1 MAAGRKQF
9 QPLPEQRKM
18 VQAMT
23 GYGVPQ
29 EDICMVILNPSTGKP
44 IDSKT
49 LRRCFR
55 RELDTGTVIANSKVA
70 ESLYNKA
77 LGAGQGAVT
86 AAIFWLKTRAGWKET
101 QVMEHTGKD
110 GAPITTKQDVANIDP
125 IQAAQAYQD
134 FIAGK

>member
-1 MAAGRKQF
+1 MAGRKPF
-9 QPLPEQRKM
+9 TPTKEQRNM

-23 GYGVPQ
+23 GYGIPQ
-29 EDICMVILNPSTGKP
+29 EDICLVIHNPITGKP
-44 IDSKT
+44 IDGKT
-49 LRRCFR
+49 LRRAFR
-55 RELDTGTVIANSKVA
+55 TEINTGTVIANSKVA

-77 LGAGQGAVT
+77 LGTGQGAVT
-86 AAIFWLKTRAGWKET
+86 AAIFWLKTRAGWKEV

-110 GAPITTKQDVANIDP
+110 GAPITTKQDITNIDP

>member
-1 MAAGRKQF
+1 MAGRKPF
-9 QPLPEQRKM
+9 QATKEQRNM

-29 EDICMVILNPSTGKP
+29 EDICRVIINPTSGKP
-44 IDSKT
+44 IDEKT
-49 LRRCFR
+49 LRRVFR
-55 RELDTGTVIANSKVA
+55 TEIDTGTVIANSKVA

-77 LGAGQGAVT
+77 LGTGQGAVT
-86 AAIFWLKTRAGWKET
+86 AAIFWLKTRAGWKEV

-110 GAPITTKQDVANIDP
+110 GAPIATKQEMTNIDP
-125 IQAAQAYQD
+125 VQAAQIYQD